1 MTTAGPLKIE
11 RKAGRAWLLVVLW
24 TAALWWLGS
33 DVGSLDATSRFIRP
47 LLRWLLPDAPQATL
61 NQIHL
66 FLRKGAHVGGYGVLA
81 LLTWRALL
89 ASTRAAALRPALLAL
104 AWVLSVGACD
114 EIRQASSPART
125 GSAWDVAL
133 DACGGL
139 LVLALA
145 IAYTRVMHARRAA
158 PERG

>member
-1 MTTAGPLKIE
+1 MTTPGPLTTE
-11 RKAGRAWLLVVLW
+11 RKAGRAWLLVLLW

-33 DVGSLDATSRFIRP
+33 DIGSLNATSRFIGP
-47 LLRWLLPDAPQATL
+47 LLRWLLPEAPQSTL
-61 NQIHL
+61 NQIHF
-66 FLRKGAHVGGYGVLA
+66 FLRKGDHVGGYGVLA

-89 ASTRAAALRPALLAL
+89 ASTRAATLRPALLAL
-104 AWVLSVGACD
+104 AWVLSVGTCD
-114 EIRQASSPART
+114 EIRQASSRQRT

-133 DACGGL
+133 DVCGGL

-145 IAYTRVMHARRAA
+145 LAYTRRMRARRTA